1 MATESPSSGPSERVA
16 FGIRPERMRRARW
29 LVVLVAALA
38 GAFHVSL
45 YASGAGPAF
54 LVVGVAFLLAGVGFL
69 AAALRVAVRAARRPP
84 SPLHG
89 TVTAADVARWLVERL
104 PPLEVAVAGRPL
116 RTVFVLVLASLL
128 EGDEPNDAPGR

>member
-1 MATESPSSGPSERVA
+1 MATEKPPSGPSERVA
-16 FGIRPERMRRARW
+16 FGLGPERLRRARW
-29 LVVLVAALA
+29 LAVLVAAIA

-54 LVVGVAFLLAGVGFL
+54 LIVGVAFLLAGVAFL
-69 AAALRVAVRAARRPP
+69 VAALRVVVHAARSPP

-89 TVTAADVARWLVERL
+89 TVTADDVAQWLVARL
-104 PPLEVAVAGRPL
+104 PAMEVAVAEGPL

-128 EGDEPNDAPGR
+128 EGDEPDDVPGR